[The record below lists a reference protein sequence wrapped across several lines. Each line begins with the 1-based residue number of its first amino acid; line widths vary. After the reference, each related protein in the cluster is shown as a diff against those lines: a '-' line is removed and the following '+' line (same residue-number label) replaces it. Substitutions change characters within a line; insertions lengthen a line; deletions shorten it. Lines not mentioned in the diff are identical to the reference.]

1 MKRKILKMFK
11 KTFSKTSLL
20 APLLALLLIPSFL
33 LNIFFF
39 QKVKKEESGQ
49 GLLVVEV
56 LDGDTLLMEGDTRVR
71 LRGVDA
77 PELKFCDGL
86 EAKNELLGLVK
97 NKRVKLE
104 EQIIDQWGRP
114 MALVY
119 LGDKLI
125 NEEILK
131 VGLARFHSDNTTQ
144 RQRLKNAYDNAQKKK
159 LGIFSAKCEQTTPAD
174 PKCVI
179 KGNIDK
185 NSTRRNYYLPGC
197 AQYKFTIVEKDTG
210 EDWFCTE
217 TQAVT
222 AGFTKALT
230 CP

>member
-1 MKRKILKMFK
+1 MLKRTLFK
-11 KTFSKTSLL
+11 SSLL
-20 APLLALLLIPSFL
+20 APLLAILLIPSFL

-49 GLLVVEV
+49 GLLVIEV
-56 LDGDTLLMEGDTRVR
+56 LDGDTLLMEGETRVR

-86 EAKNELLGLVK
+86 EAKNKLVSLVK
-97 NKRVKLE
+97 NKRVKLS

-125 NEEILK
+125 NEEMLK
-131 VGLARFHSDNTTQ
+131 LGLARFHSDNTTQ
-144 RQRLKNAYDNAQKKK
+144 RQRLKNAYENARAIK
-159 LGIFSAKCEQTTPAD
+159 LGIFSEKCEQTIPPD

-185 NSTRRNYYLPGC
+185 NSSRRNYYLPGC
-197 AQYKFTIVEKDTG
+197 AQYKFTIVEKDFG

-222 AGFTKALT
+222 AGFTKAQT

>member
-1 MKRKILKMFK
+1 MFK
-11 KTFSKTSLL
+11 KTFFQTSLL

-39 QKVKKEESGQ
+39 QKIKKEESGQ
-49 GLLVVEV
+49 GLLVTEV
-56 LDGDTLLMEGDTRVR
+56 LDGDTLLMEGETKIR

-77 PELKFCDGL
+77 PELKYCDGL
-86 EAKNELLGLVK
+86 EAKNELVKLVK
-97 NKRVKLE
+97 NKRVKLT
-104 EQIIDQWGRP
+104 EQIIDQWGKP
-114 MALVY
+114 MTLVY

-131 VGLARFHSDNTTQ
+131 VGLARLHSDNTTQ
-144 RQRLKNAYDNAQKKK
+144 RQRLKNAYENAQNLK
-159 LGIFSAKCEQTTPAD
+159 LGIFSAKCEQTVPPD
-174 PKCVI
+174 SKCVI

-185 NSTRRNYYLPGC
+185 NSSRKNYYLPGC
-197 AQYKFTIVEKDTG
+197 AQYKFTVVEKDIG

-217 TQAVT
+217 AQAVT
-222 AGFTKALT
+222 AGFTKAQT

>member
-1 MKRKILKMFK
+1 MLK
-11 KTFSKTSLL
+11 KTFIKTSLL

-39 QKVKKEESGQ
+39 QEINKEKSGQ
-49 GLLVVEV
+49 GLLVIEV

-86 EAKNELLGLVK
+86 EAKNELVRLVK
-97 NKRVKLE
+97 NKRVKLS

-125 NEEILK
+125 NEEMLK
-131 VGLARFHSDNTTQ
+131 SGLARFHSDNTTQ
-144 RQRLKNAYDNAQKKK
+144 RQRLKSAYDNAQNKK
-159 LGIFSAKCEQTTPAD
+159 LGIFSEKCEQTIPPD

-197 AQYKFTIVEKDTG
+197 AQYKFTIVEKDLG

-217 TQAVT
+217 EQAVA